1 MSRKT
6 DDNPLMFRSRKG
18 PSWGKILGITLC
30 VILGIVVAGSA
41 GIYYF
46 GHNMISRMNYKAD
59 EDVKQFETL
68 PEKAFEVSTE
78 AEPAGNVLNES
89 ELENLHILMN
99 QAQTDQGDDVIMDK
113 SVYNVI
119 IAGVDRDDESWNGN
133 ADSVM
138 LVSLNNDQKRASVI
152 SLMRDTYVEIPG
164 HDYNKLNAS
173 YAYGGGPLLCD
184 TVEENYRIPVE
195 RYAAVDF
202 ENLVDIVDA
211 LGGIELEWTANE
223 IEVANGY
230 IKDMCERVLHVPY
243 EEHAILDEPG
253 LLLSDGVQAV
263 AYARNRF
270 VGNSDYTRTQR
281 QRYVIQQMVEKIK
294 TLSSTQLL
302 SFVQKVLP
310 LVTHNLPEN
319 EIWSLVWDAPAIL
332 KYDIVMDRVPYDG
345 KYTEID
351 VGGQGMLVPDWED
364 TINQMHQ
371 TIYGDGSVSNNA
383 DNDMDTSQYELTDE
397 YMKLTGGTGTLF
409 PEGYIGE
416 KATES
421 QADQTG
427 QGSQTGQT
435 DSAPVQRLG

>member
-1 MSRKT
+1 MPRIQ
-6 DDNPLMFRSRKG
+6 DDNPLMNSGRKG
-18 PSWGKILGITLC
+18 PSWGKIWAITLC

-46 GHNMISRMNYKAD
+46 GHNLISRMNYQAD
-59 EDVKQFETL
+59 EDVQQYETL
-68 PEKAFEVSTE
+68 PEEAYADQTE
-78 AEPAGNVLNES
+78 GEPSGTVLNES
-89 ELENLHILMN
+89 ELERLHNMMN
-99 QAQTDQGDDVIMDK
+99 EAQTSQHDEDVIMDQ
-113 SVYNVI
+113 SVYHVI
-119 IAGVDRDDESWNGN
+119 LAGVDRDDKSWNGN
-133 ADSVM
+133 SDSIM
-138 LVSLNNDQKRASVI
+138 LVSLNNDKKRVSVI

-184 TVEENYRIPVE
+184 TVEENYRIPVD

-211 LGGIELEWTANE
+211 LGGVELEWTANE

-230 IKDMCERVLHVPY
+230 IKDMCERVLKIPY
-243 EEHAILDEPG
+243 EYHAILQEPG

-281 QRYVIQQMVEKIK
+281 QRYVIQQMAEKIK
-294 TLSSTQLL
+294 TLNSTQLL
-302 SFVQKVLP
+302 AFVQKVLP
-310 LVTHNLPEN
+310 LVTHNLPED

-345 KYTEID
+345 KYDEID
-351 VGGQGMLVPDWED
+351 VSGQGMLVPFWDE
-364 TINQMHQ
+364 TIDQMHR
-371 TIYGDGSVSNNA
+371 TIYGDGSISKNE
-383 DNDMDTSQYELTDE
+383 DNDMDTSKYELTDE
-397 YMKLTGGTGTLF
+397 YLELTGGEGTLF

-416 KATES
+416 KSWDSEEDQEYLEYIKS
-421 QADQTG
+421 QGA
-427 QGSQTGQT
+427 
-435 DSAPVQRLG
+435 QRVG

>member
-1 MSRKT
+1 MPRRE
-6 DDNPLMFRSRKG
+6 DDNPLMLTGRRG
-18 PSWGKILGITLC
+18 PSWGKIWGITLC

-46 GHNMISRMNYKAD
+46 GHNMINRMNYQAD
-59 EDVKQFETL
+59 EDVQQFETL
-68 PEKAFEVSTE
+68 PEQALEVSTE
-78 AEPAGNVLNES
+78 AEVSGNVLNES
-89 ELENLHILMN
+89 ELENLHTLMN
-99 QAQTDQGDDVIMDK
+99 QAQKAQIDDVIMDQ
-113 SVYNVI
+113 SVYNVL
-119 IAGVDRDDESWNGN
+119 IAGVDRDDKSWNGN

-138 LVSLNNDQKRASVI
+138 LVSLNNDKGRVSVI

-164 HDYNKLNAS
+164 HDYNKLNSS

-211 LGGIELEWTANE
+211 LGGVELEWTANE

-230 IKDMCERVLHVPY
+230 IKDMCERVLGIQY
-243 EEHAILDEPG
+243 EPHAILEEPG

-302 SFVQKVLP
+302 GFVQKVLP

-319 EIWSLVWDAPAIL
+319 EIWSLVWDAPSIL

-345 KYTEID
+345 QYDEID
-351 VGGQGMLVPDWED
+351 VSGQGMLVPHWD
-364 TINQMHQ
+364 TTIMQMHR
-371 TIYGDGSVSNNA
+371 TIYGDGSISANE
-383 DNDMDTSQYELTDE
+383 DNDMDTSDYELTDE
-397 YMKLTGGTGTLF
+397 YMDLTGGTGTLF
-409 PEGYIGE
+409 PEGFIGE
-416 KATES
+416 LASENPE
-421 QADQTG
+421 DM
-427 QGSQTGQT
+427 
-435 DSAPVQRLG
+435 APQPQRAG

>member
-164 HDYNKLNAS
+164 HDYNKLNSS

-202 ENLVDIVDA
+202 ENLVDIVDDLA
-211 LGGIELEWTANE
+211 QIVEHV
-223 IEVANGY
+223 I
-230 IKDMCERVLHVPY
+230 DLHPA
-243 EEHAILDEPG
+243 HLPA
-253 LLLSDGVQAV
+253 A
-263 AYARNRF
+263 
-270 VGNSDYTRTQR
+270 
-281 QRYVIQQMVEKIK
+281 
-294 TLSSTQLL
+294 SSTHTTRQININNR
-302 SFVQKVLP
+302 
-310 LVTHNLPEN
+310 NLIVYTPPAKNQGETSPKTGFSSQRDEQTN
-319 EIWSLVWDAPAIL
+319 FDAFL
-332 KYDIVMDRVPYDG
+332 
-345 KYTEID
+345 
-351 VGGQGMLVPDWED
+351 
-364 TINQMHQ
+364 
-371 TIYGDGSVSNNA
+371 SVSCRI
-383 DNDMDTSQYELTDE
+383 
-397 YMKLTGGTGTLF
+397 F
-409 PEGYIGE
+409 PEGWKKLLFLRRNLPLFSPILQYHKIKGNG
-416 KATES
+416 
-421 QADQTG
+421 G
-427 QGSQTGQT
+427 QDASALRFKGSANTNRGGIFHAQDTAHLQQ
-435 DSAPVQRLG
+435 DRL